1 MTKIIHCKSALLFSL
16 LMLFPLFCG
25 AAEAEFFIYP
35 ETVHPN
41 EAAYLVI
48 RTEGKKPD
56 TKKLPEVK
64 NLRWIRNSVRTSS
77 NVSIINGKMTSRYEN
92 HIPFIVS
99 KKGKYVIPLKGFLNG
114 LTSPQKEITFEA
126 EERVLRSASEREKAA
141 AATSGDGKKSEKKE
155 SITLE
160 EAIFSDM
167 VIPGKEKKY
176 YVGEEIPLEVNLYI
190 LQNLNGRPI
199 AYPQII
205 FGENN
210 GAVFRDYS
218 KVNAENPNFERVSR
232 SVKKVGKFTYSVL
245 TFHTRFTPI
254 IPGVMQIRSTL
265 PAILIVQDQ
274 RRNTARHSSFFDDDD
289 DFFGSFFNQGRRIE
303 RNLPSVLRLDVLK
316 QPPVPQN
323 AFFTGLT
330 GSWKG
335 EASLSPP
342 PYKVGEPVNL
352 KIRYTGKGS
361 LDFLKAPVLSLDGF
375 RCYPPEVEKG
385 INSAEIRYILIP
397 VKEAEGKE
405 ENLRLPALAVLDP
418 ATGKYDL
425 MQFARKLTVAKGA
438 KLLPD
443 DRKTAVV
450 DASSGKEQASDP
462 EKDEARQH
470 ADDVL
475 YLKDLSKDD
484 PITLPLWKNR
494 IIPCMILILAG
505 LLVLAVSSGIAILK
519 RCRENDPLFARR
531 KQANAL
537 RKTLL
542 HTLEKLPAEELCTH
556 SGRIAEV
563 LAGLTGLPPGADL
576 KECASFIEKED
587 EDFARQLEK
596 IASAA
601 WMPSAK
607 ASLDEKFR
615 KSFLKKFSSFTTLLL
630 FSCILFLAPDLSGQ
644 EKKAVPAPVKVTT
657 AGEAAKAYDA
667 GKFTEAEEFYR
678 KKLKKGHYSANI
690 LYNLGNTLYRQGEL
704 ADALVCYEQALR
716 LAPGD
721 SDIMENLNLVRRKL
735 SLPEKGRIDSPA
747 DILPVLRDHIR
758 PDNWLFAASMGFFL
772 LCLGLAAG
780 ILYGKEN
787 PFRYIFSSAGLIILL
802 VSCCAFFSQQNS
814 SYSGKS
820 VIVTDENVQAYSLP
834 SKSSTPLSLKFR
846 NGEELSAKERREHF
860 IRVRSGNAEGWIP
873 VKSVRFLQVDVNKRK

>member
-16 LMLFPLFCG
+16 LMLFPLLCG

-35 ETVHPN
+35 ETVHPK

-48 RTEGKKPD
+48 RTEGKKAD
-56 TKKLPEVK
+56 TKKLPAVK
-64 NLRWIRNSVRTSS
+64 DLRWIRNSVRTSS

-92 HIPFIVS
+92 HIPFVVS
-99 KKGKYVIPLKGFLNG
+99 KKGKYVIPLKGLLNG
-114 LTSPQKEITFEA
+114 LTSPQKEIAFEA
-126 EERVLRSASEREKAA
+126 EERVLRSASEREKVAS
-141 AATSGDGKKSEKKE
+141 ATSGSGKQREKTE
-155 SITLE
+155 SVTLE

-176 YVGEEIPLEVNLYI
+176 YAGEEIPLEVNLYI
-190 LQNLNGRPI
+190 LQNLNGRPV
-199 AYPQII
+199 AYPQIT

-218 KVNAENPNFERVSR
+218 KVNAENPNFERVTR
-232 SVKKVGKFTYSVL
+232 SVRKIGKFTYSVL

-254 IPGVMQIRSTL
+254 VPGVMQIRSTL

-274 RRNTARHSSFFDDDD
+274 RRNTAGHSSFFDDD

-335 EASLSPP
+335 EVSLSPP

-361 LDFLKAPVLSLDGF
+361 LDFLKAPALSLDGF

-385 INSAEIRYILIP
+385 RNSAEIRYILIP

-405 ENLRLPALAVLDP
+405 ENLRLPALAVLNP

-425 MQFARKLTVAKGA
+425 LQYAEKLTVGKGT

-450 DASSGKEQASDP
+450 DASSIREKASDP
-462 EKDEARQH
+462 EKEEARQH

-484 PITLPLWKNR
+484 TISLPLWKNR
-494 IIPCMILILAG
+494 LISCMLMILAG
-505 LLVLAVSSGIAILK
+505 LLVLTVSSSIAILK
-519 RCRENDPLFARR
+519 KRRENDPLFARR
-531 KQANAL
+531 KQANTL
-537 RKTLL
+537 RKTLI
-542 HTLEKLPAEELCTH
+542 HTLEQLPAEELCSH

-563 LAGLTGLPPGADL
+563 LAGLTGLPPGTDL

-615 KSFLKKFSSFTTLLL
+615 KSFLKRFSSFTLLL
-630 FSCILFLAPDLSGQ
+630 IFSCILFLIPDLSGQ
-644 EKKAVPAPVKVTT
+644 EKKAAPSPAKITT
-657 AGEAAKAYDA
+657 SAEAAKAYDA
-667 GKFTEAEEFYR
+667 GNFTEAEEFYR
-678 KKLKKGHYSANI
+678 QKLKKGHYSANI
-690 LYNLGNTLYRQGEL
+690 LYNLGNTLYRKGQL

-747 DILPVLRDHIR
+747 DILPVLRDHVR

-772 LCLGLAAG
+772 LCLGLASW

-787 PFRYIFSSAGLIILL
+787 PFRYIFSSAGVIVLL
-802 VSCCAFFSQQNS
+802 VSICAFFSQQNS

-846 NGEELSAKERREHF
+846 EGEELSTEEKREHF